1 MPQVDSRT
9 KTENG
14 CTIIP
19 FVPPTLNNKDVEN
32 TSLAALIAV
41 TIQHDKDV
49 SAEERLME
57 IIEATGEVEVLEGD
71 EVMASLGIEELDT
84 HTGFTPMDV
93 ANDNDLISLI

>member
-1 MPQVDSRT
+1 MPQVDPRIQ
-9 KTENG
+9 NG
-14 CTIIP
+14 CIIIP
-19 FVPPTLNNKDVEN
+19 FVPPTLNTEDVEN

-41 TIQHDKDV
+41 TIQHDKNI

-71 EVMASLGIEELDT
+71 DVMASLGIEELDT
-84 HTGFTPMDV
+84 QTGVIPPEA